1 MPEIHKSALVN
12 YSALQMYNLVNDVAR
27 YAEFLP
33 GCVSSNVIDQT
44 ENSMLAVMELKKGPI
59 RQTFTTSN
67 TLVFGQSIKM
77 ELEEGPFHHL
87 HGVWYFRALTED
99 ACKVE
104 LDLDFAFSNQL
115 TAVSFGSIFNE
126 LTSRLVDSFVTRAG
140 NIYGG

>member
-12 YSALQMYNLVNDVAR
+12 YSALQMFNLVNDVAR

-44 ENSMLAVMELKKGPI
+44 ENSMLALMELKKGPI
-59 RQTFTTSN
+59 RQRFTTSN
-67 TLVFGQSIKM
+67 TLAPGQSIKM
-77 ELEEGPFHHL
+77 ELQEGPFLYL
-87 HGVWYFRALTED
+87 HGIWHFRALTED

-140 NIYGG
+140 DIYGS